1 MNNQF
6 NIHDER
12 EQNKIGLETYFLDKT
27 NMFDIAIDKLID
39 KLKTGILKSQDQ
51 FDGWNKLQETD
62 PERYAELVEQAERYE
77 ISINHQQYET
87 FLDIIYNEEQLLSL
101 VEMKVIYAFKFL
113 EINIKKLLRAAF
125 SLQSTKDFYK
135 WDNLIKFLKD
145 KNIDAKTLNSYFEI
159 TQLKNVNNAIK
170 HSDDYETSLSS
181 IQEFKNSDKI
191 TYNKIDHF
199 YNRIKDKPNIFL
211 QELISAIYKE
221 LYEFDDKKIGE
232 IAKLFVLR
240 MNQEDAI
247 KLTKKINEHY
257 D

>member
-1 MNNQF
+1 MHNQF
-6 NIHDER
+6 DIHDER

-27 NMFDIAIDKLID
+27 NMFDIAIDKLMD
-39 KLKTGILKSQDQ
+39 ELKAGILKSQDQ

-77 ISINHQQYET
+77 ISIDHQQYET
-87 FLDIIYNEEQLLSL
+87 FLDVIYNEEQLLSL
-101 VEMKVIYAFKFL
+101 VEMKIIYAFKSL

-145 KNIDAKTLNSYFEI
+145 KNIDAKTLDSYFEI
-159 TQLKNVNNAIK
+159 TQLKSVNNAIK
-170 HSDDYETSLSS
+170 HSDDYETSLTS

-199 YNRIKDKPNIFL
+199 YNRIKDKPNTFL

-221 LYEFDDKKIGE
+221 LYEFDEKKIGE
-232 IAKLFVLR
+232 IAKSFVLR
-240 MNQEDAI
+240 MKQADAT
-247 KLTKKINEHY
+247 KLTQKINEHY